1 MKCFRRNDLKPHYS
15 VRDQECSL
23 HIIFRRK
30 IDKTSQYDKA
40 MNCPFGTCNYYML
53 RILRTII
60 FELSTLSAYEL
71 HISI

>member
-40 MNCPFGTCNYYML
+40 MNCPFATCNYYML
-53 RILRTII
+53 RIRNIAL
-60 FELSTLSAYEL
+60 LAYEL